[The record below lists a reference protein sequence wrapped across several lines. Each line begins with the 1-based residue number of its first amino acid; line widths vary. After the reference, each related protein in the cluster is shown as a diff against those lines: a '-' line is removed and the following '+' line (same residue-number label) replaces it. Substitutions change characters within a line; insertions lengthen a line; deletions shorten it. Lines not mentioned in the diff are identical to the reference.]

1 MYCTYIISKS
11 SVFLKLFWGPCS
23 CCACSCCCFRRNNYN
38 WPSKCWLKM
47 LQNPQGRWRSG
58 FWSSSGT
65 WHKETDRN
73 QQKLDGFFGQRKGWK
88 MTMDQK
94 QSAAKIDATFGSHL
108 FFRWGWGWFSFKLVG
123 SFGCLPLENPPS
135 TIWKGSPKWKGRP
148 KRCRLSCNMFWELPC
163 TNDRGI
169 LVLLMATFWQIGC
182 R

>member
-1 MYCTYIISKS
+1 MYCTYVISKS

-108 FFRWGWGWFSFKLVG
+108 FFSLRLRMIFFQTCWVFWVLTFRK
-123 SFGCLPLENPPS
+123 P
-135 TIWKGSPKWKGRP
+135 TINNLKGKSKMKGTSKKMSPF
-148 KRCRLSCNMFWELPC
+148 M
-163 TNDRGI
+163 
-169 LVLLMATFWQIGC
+169 
-182 R
+182 